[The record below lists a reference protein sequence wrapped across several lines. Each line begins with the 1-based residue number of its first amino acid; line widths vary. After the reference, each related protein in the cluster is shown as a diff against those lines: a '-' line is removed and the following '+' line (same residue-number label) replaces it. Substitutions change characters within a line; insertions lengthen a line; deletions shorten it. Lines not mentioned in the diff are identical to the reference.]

1 MLRPATDC
9 FAAAGRLQSAWFRT
23 NDPDLN
29 NTVTVLVSI
38 DDWVDAGSKD
48 FYIYDKVHAHG
59 PPDMGRRFWGHLPL
73 SWMHQKMLGAKLY
86 YTLFDNE
93 EARNDEDRLW
103 VLVLRDARRQ
113 RPHRWT

>member
-1 MLRPATDC
+1 M
-9 FAAAGRLQSAWFRT
+9 F
-23 NDPDLN
+23 DPDLKSA
-29 NTVTVLVSI
+29 VLASI

-48 FYIYDKVHAHG
+48 LYIYDKVHAHG

-103 VLVLRDARRQ
+103 VLVLRDARRCSAA
-113 RPHRWT
+113 TATSMDVIAVATAYLESATFYND